1 MDYQKKV
8 DMEEVKE
15 IQKQTTEIAKI
26 LKKDGY
32 EDLYLIVNKPE
43 GELFVVNL
51 RTNLVYGPYTTM
63 DDLYHDIGDEDDALV
78 HAEVN
83 VL

>member
-1 MDYQKKV
+1 MKINYESNSSERMYQIGNV
-8 DMEEVKE
+8 
-15 IQKQTTEIAKI
+15 IRNS
-26 LKKDGY
+26 Y

-63 DDLYHDIGDEDDALV
+63 DDLYHDIGDEDDVLV

>member
-1 MDYQKKV
+1 MKINYESNSSERMYQIGNV
-8 DMEEVKE
+8 
-15 IQKQTTEIAKI
+15 IRN
-26 LKKDGY
+26 GY

-63 DDLYHDIGDEDDALV
+63 DDLYHDIGDEDDVLV